1 MWYVIQTTTGR
12 EQELA
17 DTIYKILPDTIYDKC
32 FVMRRQLLKRLGGK
46 WVEVT
51 ETLFP
56 SYVFLDTKEP
66 EALFYELKQVPE
78 YAKLLGSGDGVFIPL
93 ESGEEDFL
101 SKLYQNE
108 NDYMVRM
115 SGILFDEE
123 NNIKE
128 IDGPLK
134 YFQNEIVRLNLRK
147 RYAVIETAIGG
158 QKQNVMLGIRLEK
171 DW

>member
-17 DTIYKILPDTIYDKC
+17 DTIYKLFSDTIYDKC
-32 FVMRRQLLKRLGGK
+32 FVMKRQLLKRLGGK

-56 SYVFLDTKEP
+56 SYVFLDAREP
-66 EALFYELKQVPE
+66 EILFYELKRIPE

-93 ESGEEDFL
+93 ESGEEAFL
-101 SKLYQNE
+101 AKLYQNE
-108 NDYMVRM
+108 TNYMVRM
-115 SGILFDEE
+115 SRILFDET
-123 NNIKE
+123 NNIKR

-134 YFQNEIVRLNLRK
+134 YFENEIVRLNLRK
-147 RYAVIETAIGG
+147 RYVVIETAIGG

-171 DW
+171 D